1 VVALIAAVGV
11 GVRGVHWVVSD
22 LGSTTTA
29 PAADPHGDPVEVVIP
44 PGADAT
50 EIGAILEERGIVG
63 DGGRFR
69 EYAKD
74 QGEGSAFKAGTY
86 TMRAGTGY
94 DALIRLLDHGPVVAT
109 KTLVIPEGFRI
120 TDIEARLPAV
130 GISKHAYARAARQ
143 APSPPGYGHHLNME
157 GFMFPATYTIRPGE
171 KAPALVAQ
179 QLDAFRAN
187 AAKVDMSYAK
197 SKNLTPYDVLTIAS
211 MIEREARAPGDRAKV
226 SAVIYNRLHR
236 GMALGIDATILY
248 HLGSWSATIH
258 QSDIDQIEPYNT
270 RKVPGLPPTPICNPG
285 LASIEAAAHPAHV
298 NYLYYVAVPGQ
309 AAQYFTAS
317 YADFK
322 AHGG

>member
-1 VVALIAAVGV
+1 VLVAAVVAGARGIQWVASDVGA
-11 GVRGVHWVVSD
+11 D
-22 LGSTTTA
+22 TTA
-29 PAADPHGDPVEVVIP
+29 PAADPHGAPLQVVIP
-44 PGADAT
+44 PGADAS
-50 EIGAILEERGIVG
+50 EIGAVLEDQGVVA

-74 QGEGSAFKAGTY
+74 QGEGSDFKAGTY

-94 DALIRLLDHGPVVAT
+94 DALIRALDRGPIEVT
-109 KTLVIPEGFRI
+109 KTLVVPEGFRI
-120 TDIEARLPAV
+120 SEIEDRLPAV
-130 GISKHAYARAARQ
+130 GISKRAYARAVRRA
-143 APSPPGYGHHLNME
+143 APPPGYGHHLNME
-157 GFMFPATYTIRPGE
+157 GFMFPATYTIRKGE
-171 KAPALVAQ
+171 KAAALVDQ
-179 QLDAFRAN
+179 QLGAFQAN
-187 AAKVDMSYAK
+187 VSKVDMSYAK

-226 SAVIYNRLHR
+226 AAVIYNRLHR

-270 RKVPGLPPTPICNPG
+270 RKVAGLPPTPICNPG
-285 LASIEAAAHPAHV
+285 LASIEAAAHPAKV
-298 NYLYYVAVPGQ
+298 DYLYYVAVPGQ

-317 YADFK
+317 YEDFK

>member
-1 VVALIAAVGV
+1 VLVAAAVGV
-11 GVRGVHWVVSD
+11 ARGAQWAVSG

-29 PAADPHGDPVEVVIP
+29 PAADPHGQPIRVVIP
-44 PGADAT
+44 PGADAS
-50 EIGAILEERGIVG
+50 EIGAILEEQGVVA

-74 QGEGSAFKAGTY
+74 AGEGSQFKAGTY
-86 TMRAGTGY
+86 GIRAGTGY
-94 DALIRLLDHGPVVAT
+94 DSLIRLLDHGPVSVV
-109 KTLVIPEGFRI
+109 KTLVVPEGFRI
-120 TDIEARLPAV
+120 SQIEARLGSV
-130 GISKHAYARAARQ
+130 GISKRAYARVVRR
-143 APSPPGYGHHLNME
+143 APSPPGYGHHVNME
-157 GFMFPATYTIRPGE
+157 GFMFPATYTIRPDE
-171 KAPALVAQ
+171 RATTLVAQ
-179 QLDAFRAN
+179 QLAAFGEN
-187 AAKVDMSYAK
+187 VAKVDMSYAK

-226 SAVIYNRLHR
+226 AAVIYNRLHR

-258 QSDIDQIEPYNT
+258 QSDIDDPEPYNT
-270 RKVPGLPPTPICNPG
+270 RRHTGLPPTPICNPG

-309 AAQYFTAS
+309 DAQYFTAS

>member
-1 VVALIAAVGV
+1 VLVAAVV
-11 GVRGVHWVVSD
+11 GVARGVQWVVSD
-22 LGSTTTA
+22 LGSSTTA
-29 PAADPHGDPVEVVIP
+29 PVADPHGKPIRIVIP
-44 PGADAT
+44 TGADASG
-50 EIGAILEERGIVG
+50 IGAILEERGVVD

-74 QGEGSAFKAGTY
+74 AGEGSQFKAGTY
-86 TMRAGTGY
+86 AIKAGTGY
-94 DALIRLLDHGPVVAT
+94 DALIRLLDRGPVTVV
-109 KTLVIPEGFRI
+109 KTLVVPEGFRI
-120 TDIEARLPAV
+120 SEIEDRLGSV
-130 GISKHAYARAARQ
+130 GLSKRAYARLVRE
-143 APSPPGYGHHLNME
+143 APSPPGYGHHVNME
-157 GFMFPATYTIRPGE
+157 GFMFPATYSIRPGE
-171 KAPALVAQ
+171 KPAALVAQ
-179 QLDAFRAN
+179 QLAAFRDN
-187 AAKVDMSYAK
+187 VAKVDMSHAR

-226 SAVIYNRLHR
+226 AAVIYNRLHR

-258 QSDIDQIEPYNT
+258 QSDIDDPEPYNT
-270 RKVPGLPPTPICNPG
+270 RLNAGLPPTPICNPG

-317 YADFK
+317 YDDFK

>member
-1 VVALIAAVGV
+1 VLVVAVVGV
-11 GVRGVHWVVSD
+11 ARGVQWVVSD
-22 LGSTTTA
+22 LGSSTTA
-29 PAADPHGDPVEVVIP
+29 PAADPHGKPIPIVVP
-44 PGADAT
+44 TGADAS
-50 EIGAILEERGIVG
+50 EIGAILEEQGVVA

-74 QGEGSAFKAGTY
+74 AGEGSQFKAGTY
-86 TMRAGTGY
+86 AVKAGTGY
-94 DALIRLLDHGPVVAT
+94 DALIRILDRGPVTVV

-120 TDIEARLPAV
+120 SEIEDRLPSV
-130 GISKHAYARAARQ
+130 GISKHAYARAVRRAS
-143 APSPPGYGHHLNME
+143 PPPGYGHHLNME

-171 KAPALVAQ
+171 KASALVAD
-179 QLDAFRAN
+179 QLAAFSAN
-187 AAKVDMSYAK
+187 VAKVDMSYAQ

-226 SAVIYNRLHR
+226 AAVIYNRLHV
-236 GMALGIDATILY
+236 GMNLGIDATILY

-258 QSDIDQIEPYNT
+258 QSDIDSHEPYNT
-270 RKVPGLPPTPICNPG
+270 RAVPGLPPTPICNPG
-285 LASIEAAAHPAHV
+285 LASIEAAAHPADV

-317 YADFK
+317 YSDFK

>member
-1 VVALIAAVGV
+1 MAV
-11 GVRGVHWVVSD
+11 GVRGVQWVVSD

-29 PAADPHGDPVEVVIP
+29 PAADPHGGGVQVVIP
-44 PGADAT
+44 AGADAT
-50 EIGAILEERGIVG
+50 EIGAILEERGIVE

-120 TDIEARLPAV
+120 SEIQARLPAV
-130 GISKHAYARAARQ
+130 GISKQAYARAVRRAV
-143 APSPPGYGHHLNME
+143 PPPGYGHHLNME

-171 KAPALVAQ
+171 KASALVAQ
-179 QLDAFRAN
+179 QLAAFEEN
-187 AAKVDMSYAK
+187 VAKVDMSYAK

-270 RKVPGLPPTPICNPG
+270 RKVAGLPPTPICNPG
-285 LASIEAAAHPAHV
+285 LAAIEAAAHPAKV
-298 NYLYYVAVPGQ
+298 DYLYYVAVPGQ

-317 YADFK
+317 YSDFK